1 MNTILSLLLSF
12 SFILVGDP
20 APVLDI
26 PYYQANPEIRAET
39 LRRCHKDHAL
49 ARTPMCE
56 NAEAAGTLSL
66 GRPLSSWP
74 EKDLPLLSAPKPP
87 KRKAFPP
94 ASVRPRG
101 VERAA

>member
-1 MNTILSLLLSF
+1 MNAIISLLMSF
-12 SFILVGDP
+12 SFILVGES

-26 PYYQANPEIRAET
+26 PYYQNNPEIRAET

-49 ARTPMCE
+49 ARTAACE

-74 EKDLPLLSAPKPP
+74 EKDLPLLTPPKP
-87 KRKAFPP
+87 RKPTPPP
-94 ASVRPRG
+94 APVRPRG

>member
-1 MNTILSLLLSF
+1 MNALISLLMSF

-20 APVLDI
+20 GPVLDI
-26 PYYQANPEIRAET
+26 PYYQNNPEIRAET

-49 ARTPMCE
+49 ARTPACE

-74 EKDLPLLSAPKPP
+74 EEALPLLTPPKPK
-87 KRKAFPP
+87 KRQAPPP